1 MIKIITDAA
10 EARALRNRDIES
22 YGNYAD
28 TVRAIL
34 SDVAA
39 RGDEALLESGRRF
52 DCPTLESLT
61 VTEEEIDEA
70 IASLP
75 PEVLETI
82 KTCADNIA
90 HYHRRQVREGF
101 TERKENGCVIGQR
114 ILPLERVGVYV
125 PGGTASYPSTVLMNV
140 IPAAIAGV
148 PEIFVTTPAG
158 RDGKVAAPILA
169 AARIAGATRVFKC
182 GGASAIAALAYGTE
196 TIPAVE
202 KITGPG
208 NIYVALAKRE
218 VFGRVGIDMIAGPSE
233 ILVIADETADAEY
246 VAADLLS
253 QAEHDRLAASILI
266 CTSLAFAEEVAAAVE
281 RQIALLPRA
290 DIARESIETNGRIA
304 VVSSLAEAAELSND
318 IAPEHLELAV
328 ADPFALLPL
337 IKSAGS
343 VFLGSFTPE
352 SLGDYYAGPN
362 HTLPTSGSAR
372 FASPLSVDD
381 FIKKSSFIY
390 YTQDAI
396 SSASVDIA
404 RFARL
409 EGLEAH
415 ARAAE
420 IRRKK

>member
-10 EARALRNRDIES
+10 EVRALRSRDIES
-22 YGNYAD
+22 YGNYAE

-34 SDVAA
+34 ADVAA
-39 RGDEALLESGRRF
+39 RGDEALLDAGRRF
-52 DCPTLESLT
+52 DCPTLSSLEVSES
-61 VTEEEIDEA
+61 EIEEA
-70 IASLP
+70 IASLD
-75 PEVLETI
+75 PEVLATI
-82 KTCADNIA
+82 RRCAENIA
-90 HYHRRQVREGF
+90 HYHKKQLREGF
-101 TERKENGCVIGQR
+101 SETREDGCVIGQR
-114 ILPLERVGVYV
+114 ILPLDRVGVYV

-148 PEIFVTTPAG
+148 PEIFVTTPAA
-158 RDGKVAAPILA
+158 RDGRVAAPILA
-169 AARIAGATRVFKC
+169 AARIAGATRIFKC

-233 ILVIADETADAEY
+233 ILVIADETANPEY

-253 QAEHDRLAASILI
+253 QAEHDRLAASILV
-266 CTSLAFAEEVAAAVE
+266 CTSLAFAEQVALAVE
-281 RQIALLPRA
+281 RQLALLPRSE
-290 DIARESIETNGRIA
+290 IAGESIEVNGRIA
-304 VVSSLAEAAELSND
+304 VVSSLSEAAEISNA

-343 VFLGSFTPE
+343 VFLGHFTPE

-390 YTQDAI
+390 YTQDAVGA
-396 SSASVDIA
+396 ASTDIA

-420 IRRKK
+420 IRKKK

>member
-34 SDVAA
+34 ADVAA

-61 VTEEEIDEA
+61 VTEAEIDEA

-75 PEVLETI
+75 AEVLETI
-82 KTCADNIA
+82 KTCAENIA

-101 TERKENGCVIGQR
+101 SERKENGCVIGQR

-233 ILVIADETADAEY
+233 ILVIADETADPEY

-266 CTSLAFAEEVAAAVE
+266 CTSLDFAEKVAAAVE
-281 RQIALLPRA
+281 RQLEKLPRA

-304 VVSSLAEAAELSND
+304 VVSSLSEAAELSND

>member
-1 MIKIITDAA
+1 
-10 EARALRNRDIES
+10 
-22 YGNYAD
+22 
-28 TVRAIL
+28 
-34 SDVAA
+34 
-39 RGDEALLESGRRF
+39 
-52 DCPTLESLT
+52 
-61 VTEEEIDEA
+61 
-70 IASLP
+70 
-75 PEVLETI
+75 
-82 KTCADNIA
+82 
-90 HYHRRQVREGF
+90 VREGF
-101 TERKENGCVIGQR
+101 SERKENGCVIGQR

-266 CTSLAFAEEVAAAVE
+266 CTSLDFAEKVAAALE
-281 RQIALLPRA
+281 RQLALLPRA

-304 VVSSLAEAAELSND
+304 VVSSLSEAAELSND

-381 FIKKSSFIY
+381 FIKKSSYIY